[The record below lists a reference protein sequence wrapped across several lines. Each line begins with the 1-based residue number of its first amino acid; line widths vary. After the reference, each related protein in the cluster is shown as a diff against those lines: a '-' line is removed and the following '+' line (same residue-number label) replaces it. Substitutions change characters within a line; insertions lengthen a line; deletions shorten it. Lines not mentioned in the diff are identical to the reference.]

1 MPLSIWG
8 FEIRRAGADVEE
20 RENVPSIIP
29 QINEDGAQVVPAG
42 GTQGYLLDLEGAVR
56 TESELI
62 ARYRDT
68 ALHPEVESAIDDI
81 ANEAIVTDSEDPAV
95 MMDLSEV
102 EIDDN
107 LKLMIE
113 QEWDR
118 IQDLLQ
124 FNTKAYEIFKQWY
137 IDGRSYYQMIIDE
150 DAPENGIQSLRPI
163 DAMHLRK
170 VRETTTER
178 DKDGFNE
185 IHVVNEYYVY
195 SETGFRNTAHRPVQS
210 SFTAQSSQGNTIRI
224 SKDSVVHVTSG
235 LQDQMSRMIL
245 SHLHAA
251 IKPLN
256 QLRSLEDA
264 TIVYRLVRAPERK
277 VFSVETMGL
286 PPAKAAQFLNAQMQ
300 KHKNRTVYDQTT
312 GEVRDDR
319 RFMTMIEDY
328 WFPSNDGK
336 GTKVDIL
343 KGGDNLG
350 EMTDVEYFQQK
361 LYKALYV
368 PISRLESSSGFS
380 LGRPS
385 EITRDELKFMKFVAR
400 LRMQFSQLFFKLL
413 RTQLLLRQ
421 VISPDEWH
429 LLESKIRFKFTEDN
443 FFEELKKNEVLREQM
458 TTLGQ
463 VDPYVGKYI
472 DDVWVYQN
480 IFHFTDDQTTE
491 MQKRVQIMMQ
501 NTMKMQAKEA
511 EMMARA
517 QASGDPG

>member
-1 MPLSIWG
+1 MPLTVWG

-20 RENVPSIIP
+20 RENIPSIIP
-29 QINEDGAQVVPAG
+29 QVNEDGAQVVPAG

-81 ANEAIVTDSEDPAV
+81 TNEAIVTDTEDPTV
-95 MMDLSEV
+95 QLDLSLV

-107 LKLMIE
+107 LKGLIE
-113 QEWDR
+113 GEWDR
-118 IQDLLQ
+118 IQDLLC

-137 IDGRSYYQMIIDE
+137 IDGRSYYQMIINE
-150 DAPENGIQSLRPI
+150 DAPQDGIQALRPI

-170 VRETTTER
+170 VREVHTER
-178 DKDGFNE
+178 DNDGFNE
-185 IHVVNEYYVY
+185 IHIVNEYYVY
-195 SETGFRNTAHRPVQS
+195 SENGFRNNAHVPVMGGAMGLTNDS
-210 SFTAQSSQGNTIRI
+210 IRI

-235 LQDQMSRMIL
+235 LQDQMSRMVL
-245 SHLHAA
+245 SHVHAA

-277 VFSVETMGL
+277 VFNVEVGGM
-286 PPAKAAQFLNAQMQ
+286 PPAKANQFLHAQMQ
-300 KHKNRTVYDQTT
+300 KHKNKTVYDQTT

-319 RFMTMIEDY
+319 KFMTMIEDY
-328 WFPSNDGK
+328 WFPTSDGK

-368 PISRLESSSGFS
+368 PISRLESSDGFS
-380 LGRPS
+380 IGRPS

-421 VISPDEWH
+421 IIAPDEWH
-429 LLESKIRFKFTEDN
+429 MLEQKIRFKFTEDN

-463 VDPYVGKYI
+463 VDAYVGKYV
-472 DDVWVYQN
+472 DDLWVYQT
-480 IFHFTDDQTTE
+480 IFHFTDDQTRE
-491 MQKRVQIMMQ
+491 MQERVDAYNQRMIG
-501 NTMKMQAKEA
+501 MQAQEA
-511 EMMARA
+511 ELMAKA
-517 QASGDPG
+517 QAAGDPR